1 MIPKEASGFG
11 RWIGVM
17 WKDLLGGVGR
27 VVKGRRGSG
36 DASYSVDAVACYL
49 SLSKAGLF
57 SLFSFVDSVIF

>member
-1 MIPKEASGFG
+1 
-11 RWIGVM
+11 M
-17 WKDLLGGVGR
+17 WKDLLGGVGK

-57 SLFSFVDSVIF
+57 LFSLFSFVDFVIF